1 MKMDH
6 LRNPRA
12 DGVAQARARLAA
24 AARSVNKLE
33 SAAEEAMY
41 RLAALTGM
49 LCRLEDLT
57 GPRDTEAAAAAR
69 DAAAVCRDAHV
80 LLRSLDALDKRL
92 AVVTVVVHQSVAT
105 PSAG

>member
-6 LRNPRA
+6 RRDPKA
-12 DGVAQARARLAA
+12 DGIAQARARLAA
-24 AARSVNKLE
+24 AARSVNTLE

-57 GPRDTEAAAAAR
+57 RSRDTEAAAAGR
-69 DAAAVCRDAHV
+69 AAATVCQDAHA
-80 LLRSLDALDKRL
+80 LLCSLDALDRRL
-92 AVVTVVVHQSVAT
+92 AVVTVVVHKAAAAPSV
-105 PSAG
+105 G